1 MFEFSDGLLG
11 VGGTM
16 VKSRMRKSRVGVQI
30 AAVSAT
36 AAPLGMDA
44 SASALAVSVAWP
56 GHIAYFLRVPTG

>member
-1 MFEFSDGLLG
+1 
-11 VGGTM
+11 M